1 MHVKEKTVVKMLL
14 SGASVGH
21 ARTDVQVR
29 DVTVTIDEPA
39 DRGGTNLGP
48 TPTEAL
54 AASLLGCTNVIAR
67 RVAKKAGIAIHDL
80 HIKLEMSFDRRGANL
95 MEEVDV
101 PFPDMRMLVSLT
113 TDADGGQVEQLK
125 VDVRRFCPI
134 ACMLRASGTTLVEE
148 WEVRAP

>member
-67 RVAKKAGIAIHDL
+67 RVAKKSGLAIHDL
-80 HIKLEMSFDRRGANL
+80 QLKLEMSFDRRGASL
-95 MEEVDV
+95 VEEVDV
-101 PFPDMRMLVSLT
+101 PFPNMRMLVSLT
-113 TDADGGQVEQLK
+113 TDAGSAQLEQLK
-125 VDVRRFCPI
+125 ADVRRFCPI
-134 ACMLRASGTTLVEE
+134 ACMLRSSGTALEE
-148 WEVRAP
+148 VWEVRAP

>member
-14 SGASVGH
+14 TGASVGH

-67 RVAKKAGIAIHDL
+67 RAAKKSGMAIHDL
-80 HIKLEMSFDRRGANL
+80 QMKLEMSFDRRGASL
-95 MEEVDV
+95 AEEIEV
-101 PFPDMRMLVSLT
+101 PFPDMHLFVSLT
-113 TDADGGQVEQLK
+113 TDASASQVEQLK
-125 VDVRRFCPI
+125 ADVRRFCPI
-134 ACMLRASGTTLVEE
+134 ACMLRASGTVLQEE
-148 WEVRAP
+148 WKVQAP